1 METKTNLNT
10 LHCIFF
16 IYQSFAYTPDGK
28 LENSEKKIITNF
40 MLRWSGSQKEK
51 LNQVILE
58 TIAWGRENIKTIHDQ
73 VGVMFS
79 MIEFLKQQPNFNI
92 AQREYFLMDIRNIAR
107 SDNDF
112 SHHNGN
118 SEPQGFGH
126 IGFSVPDVYAA
137 SERFERLGVKFIK
150 KPDDG
155 KMKGLSFIEDPDGYW
170 IEILQANMIE
180 KNS

>member
-40 MLRWSGSQKEK
+40 MLRWSGSQKDK

-58 TIAWGRENIKTIHDQ
+58 TLAWGRENIKTIHDQ
-73 VGVMFS
+73 IGIMFS
-79 MIEFLKQQPNFNI
+79 MIEFLKQQPSFNI

-107 SDNDF
+107 SNSDF
-112 SHHNGN
+112 SHQQKVWHDMMAKALDVEIRISPQTHEEIAN
-118 SEPQGFGH
+118 SLNQVKKKK
-126 IGFSVPDVYAA
+126 IGF
-137 SERFERLGVKFIK
+137 RR
-150 KPDDG
+150 
-155 KMKGLSFIEDPDGYW
+155 
-170 IEILQANMIE
+170 NR
-180 KNS
+180 